1 MSGFELL
8 LWYIAIPAS
17 LVFAIQTFLTLV
29 GVTFGHA
36 DADAQHPDAVA
47 TDHAYFPVLTIRNL
61 VNFLM
66 MFGWTGIA
74 MIRQFQTGVLVTLL
88 VSLVAGTALMF
99 LVAFMFYGVSKLAS
113 SGSMVVDQSIVG
125 AEAMVYLKIP
135 ARRSGFGKVTVTIHG
150 VQRELPAS
158 TEGPELPTGAIVKV
172 AELAKDGSVVVSR

>member
-17 LVFAIQTFLTLV
+17 VVFALQTVLTLV
-29 GVTFGHA
+29 GVTFGQA
-36 DADAQHPDAVA
+36 DADTQHPDAIA
-47 TDHAYFPVLTIRNL
+47 ADHTYFPLFTVRNL

-74 MIRQFQTGVLVTLL
+74 MIRQFQTGVLVTML

-113 SGSMVVDQSIVG
+113 SGNVVVDQSLIG
-125 AEAMVYLKIP
+125 AEVRVYLRIP
-135 ARRSGFGKVTVTIHG
+135 AGMSGFGKVTVTTHG
-150 VQRELPAS
+150 VQRELLAS
-158 TEGPELPTGAIVKV
+158 TEGPELPTGALVKV
-172 AELAKDGSVVVSR
+172 TALAEDGSAVVRK